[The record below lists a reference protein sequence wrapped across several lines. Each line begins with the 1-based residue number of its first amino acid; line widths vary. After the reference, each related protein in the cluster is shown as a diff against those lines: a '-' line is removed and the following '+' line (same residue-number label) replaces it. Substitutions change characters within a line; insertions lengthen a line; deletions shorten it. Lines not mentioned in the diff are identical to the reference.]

1 MSFRLSSTLRRPKT
15 LIKMETFENGFK
27 SEEFW
32 EPDAS
37 FSKRSS
43 LGVDMKKRSPMK
55 KMTFKNGDGDLI
67 ISMRL

>member
-1 MSFRLSSTLRRPKT
+1 MAEGGKIGRL
-15 LIKMETFENGFK
+15 
-27 SEEFW
+27 EEFW

-55 KMTFKNGDGDLI
+55 TMTFKNGDGDLL
-67 ISMRL
+67 ISMRH